1 MKTIYRDSIATLLAV
16 VGGVVMFA
24 KLNSYSWWLIGSWTG
39 ALGVLAVLG
48 LAILLTNAIDLFR
61 TSDESVLIEFS
72 LWLAAAAVTVTSL
85 FAATTKVEFIWSGAL
100 IGLAWLA
107 QTVRHAWHT
116 TNTHGHHYLPAN

>member
-39 ALGVLAVLG
+39 ALSVLAVLG
-48 LAILLTNAIDLFR
+48 LAILLTNAVDLFR
-61 TSDESVLIEFS
+61 NSDESVLVEFS
-72 LWLAAAAVTVTSL
+72 LWLAATTVTVASL
-85 FAATTKVEFIWSGAL
+85 FAATTKAEFIWSGGL
-100 IGLAWLA
+100 IGAAWLA
-107 QTVRHAWHT
+107 QTVRHAWRA